1 MREKGCSI
9 FFIPPCPFLP
19 AFLPIPSPFH
29 FPSISPCPYF
39 FPHSSSNFPVFPFN
53 SFLATFCDL
62 LPYYCIIN
70 GKSYQPMKLFH
81 NVLPKAA
88 LQGKHQ
94 V

>member
-1 MREKGCSI
+1 MRKKDCSI

-29 FPSISPCPYF
+29 LPLSLFLSPF
-39 FPHSSSNFPVFPFN
+39 IRSSSNFPVFPFN
-53 SFLATFCDL
+53 SLLATFCDL

-70 GKSYQPMKLFH
+70 GKSYQPMKLIH

-88 LQGKHQ
+88 L
-94 V
+94 